1 MIAVDQKIAA
11 RKRLQEEKAKK
22 SQEAAML
29 WRIEL
34 DEVRKQEEQEAAD
47 ELKQTFE
54 DPQNAPVE
62 TLIDDDESDD
72 SEE

>member
-29 WRIEL
+29 WRI
-34 DEVRKQEEQEAAD
+34 
-47 ELKQTFE
+47 
-54 DPQNAPVE
+54 
-62 TLIDDDESDD
+62 
-72 SEE
+72 